1 MKKWLIGMMALLGT
15 VSVVV
20 LFTIQQEGASS
31 KGQEDLSK
39 TVIERY
45 TIDLQQQREH
55 CYNRILLL
63 GTLEEQQVKVV
74 NEEIKHYLQ
83 QLEKIKATM
92 QTTEIYTNNDNVR
105 NSIDLEIL
113 LMTKIL
119 KALATKDETYLVDI
133 SEMYHSLLK
142 YQKEIS

>member
-1 MKKWLIGMMALLGT
+1 MERK
-15 VSVVV
+15 
-20 LFTIQQEGASS
+20 
-31 KGQEDLSK
+31 DLSK
-39 TVIERY
+39 TIIESY

-63 GTLEEQQVKVV
+63 GTLDEQQVKVV
-74 NEEIKHYLQ
+74 NGEIKRYLQ
-83 QLEKIKATM
+83 QLEKIKAKM
-92 QTTEIYTNNDNVR
+92 QTTEIYTLNDNVR

-113 LMTKIL
+113 LMSKIL